1 MPARRLKRVIEKSKI
16 RRKTVELAPGA
27 PRPSRIRREPPPP
40 PKVVKAVNPYPSE
53 REAWMVM
60 IGVVLFALAIAI
72 VIFRISDIT
81 SH

>member
-27 PRPSRIRREPPPP
+27 PRPSRIRRDPVPVLKP
-40 PKVVKAVNPYPSE
+40 KAVNPYPSE

-60 IGVVLFALAIAI
+60 TGVVLFALAIAI